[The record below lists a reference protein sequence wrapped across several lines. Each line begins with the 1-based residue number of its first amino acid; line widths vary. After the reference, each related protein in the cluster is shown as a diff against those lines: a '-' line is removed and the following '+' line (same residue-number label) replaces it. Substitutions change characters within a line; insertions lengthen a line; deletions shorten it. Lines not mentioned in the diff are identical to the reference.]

1 MVNDFSIVRTADGS
15 ETLFSATLDESYH
28 SLNGAIRE
36 SMHVFIQAGLH
47 KRQLDS
53 LSVFEVGF
61 GTGLNAL
68 LTWREA
74 EEKGLHVYYE
84 TIEAYPLSSSVYE
97 QLTFNQSCSLL
108 PPDSLLQLHQCEWGV
123 RKQLS
128 PAFSFCKHKAF
139 FDTFQFN
146 QPFDVVFYDAFSPE
160 KQPELWTEGL
170 FKTVYNALNPNGIV
184 VTYCAKGA
192 VRRAM
197 QHVGFQTERLP
208 GPPGKREMLR
218 ATRSAY

>member
-1 MVNDFSIVRTADGS
+1 MVNDFSLVRTADGS
-15 ETLFSATLDESYH
+15 ETLYSAILDESYH
-28 SLNGAIRE
+28 SLNGAIQE
-36 SMHVFIQAGLH
+36 SIHVFIQAGLQ

-68 LTWREA
+68 LTWQEA

-84 TIEAYPLSSSVYE
+84 TIEAYPLSPSLYE
-97 QLTFNQSCSLL
+97 QLTFKNACLSL
-108 PPDSLLQLHQCEWGV
+108 PSDGLLRLHQCEWGECI
-123 RKQLS
+123 QLS
-128 PAFSFCKHKAF
+128 PVFSFCKRKAF
-139 FDTFQFN
+139 FDTFRFD
-146 QPFDVVFYDAFSPE
+146 QPFDVVYYDAFSPE
-160 KQPELWTEGL
+160 KQPELWTERL
-170 FKTVYNALNPNGIV
+170 FQTVYDALNPNGIV

-218 ATRSAY
+218 ATRCSY